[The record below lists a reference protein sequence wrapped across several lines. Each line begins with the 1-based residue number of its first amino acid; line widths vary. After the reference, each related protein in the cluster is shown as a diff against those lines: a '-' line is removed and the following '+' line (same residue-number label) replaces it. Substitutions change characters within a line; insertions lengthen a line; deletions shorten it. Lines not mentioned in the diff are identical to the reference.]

1 MANVGGRR
9 KQVADARLEAVKKL
23 FPEAVVDGDIDWDR
37 LRKELGCG
45 GREESY
51 EFTWP
56 GKTEAKR
63 LAETPPRGVLRLDRA
78 ASKWWETTTN
88 WYIEGDNLEV
98 LKLLGSSHEGKVQM
112 IYIDPP
118 YNTGKVLMYKDHWRQ
133 KKNASVRGQ
142 EAEEAHAHAG
152 WLNMMYPRLWVA
164 RTLLAETG
172 AIFISIDDTEQAN
185 LKKMCDEIFGE
196 RNFVATFIWQRAFSP
211 VNMNK
216 FASRNHD
223 FILCYAKNIDRLA
236 WYGLQRHPEADGR
249 YANPDNDPRG
259 PWTSGDLS
267 VGPPIPEKI
276 YDIVTPGGRVVSPP
290 NGYCWRVTKERFAE
304 LMADNRIWFGKDG
317 NGVPRLK
324 RFLSE
329 VKPTVTPLTIWTHDE
344 VSHSQEAKKE
354 LKELFDGLAVMDYPK
369 PVKLIQRMVALT
381 TRDDDLILDFF
392 SGSATTAHAVMQQNA
407 EDGGRRSFMMVQLP
421 ERLAKTSAAYR
432 AGFRTICDIGR
443 ERIRRSGEKI
453 VRETGKTELDIG
465 FKVFRLELKTKGPVR

>member
-1 MANVGGRR
+1 MANGGRR
-9 KQVADARLEAVKKL
+9 TKGVVSARLERVKEL
-23 FPEAVVDGDIDWDR
+23 FPEAVAGEAIDWER
-37 LRKELGCG
+37 LKKELGC
-45 GREESY
+45 EEQDEVY
-51 EFTWP
+51 GFTWP
-56 GKTEAKR
+56 GKAGAKQ
-63 LAETPPRGVLRLDRA
+63 LAETPAIGALRPDRA
-78 ASKWWETTTN
+78 ASKRWETTNN
-88 WYIEGDNLEV
+88 WYIEGDNLEA
-98 LKLLGSSHEGKVQM
+98 LKLLRASHEGSVQM

-118 YNTGKVLMYKDHWRQ
+118 YNTGKAFTYKDNWR
-133 KKNASVRGQ
+133 KRKRAASHIEQ
-142 EAEEAHAHAG
+142 EEARVHAG

-164 RTLLAETG
+164 KALLAETG

-196 RNFVATFIWQRAFSP
+196 HNFVATFIWQRAFSP

-236 WYGLQRHPEADGR
+236 WYGLPRDSEANGR

-259 PWTSGDLS
+259 PWMSGDLS

-290 NGYCWRVTKERFAE
+290 SGYCWRVTKERFAE
-304 LMADNRIWFGKDG
+304 LAADNRIWFGKDG

-324 RFLSE
+324 RFLRE
-329 VKPTVTPLTIWTHDE
+329 VKPTMTPLTIWTHDE

-354 LKELFDGLAVMDYPK
+354 LKELFDGMAVMDYPK

-381 TRDDDLILDFF
+381 TKDDDVILDFF

-407 EDGGRRSFMMVQLP
+407 EDGGQRSFIMVQLP
-421 ERLAKTSAAYR
+421 ERMVKTSAAYQ

-443 ERIRRSGEKI
+443 ERICRAGEKI
-453 VRETGKTELDIG
+453 IRETGKIDLDIG
-465 FKVFRLELKTKGPVR
+465 FKVFQIERKSKQPAR

>member
-9 KQVADARLEAVKKL
+9 KPAADARLEAIKKL
-23 FPEAVVDGDIDWDR
+23 FPEAVVDGGIDW
-37 LRKELGCG
+37 ELLKKVFG
-45 GREESY
+45 GHERQEAY

-56 GKTEAKR
+56 GKAEARR
-63 LAETPPRGVLRLDRA
+63 LAELPASGVLRPDQA
-78 ASKWWETTTN
+78 ASKQWETTNN
-88 WYIEGDNLEV
+88 WYIEGDNLEA
-98 LKLLGSSHEGKVQM
+98 LKLLRTSHAGTIQM

-118 YNTGKVLMYKDHWRQ
+118 YNTGKVLTYKDNWRKGKAVVPSGIQ
-133 KKNASVRGQ
+133 
-142 EAEEAHAHAG
+142 EEARAHAG

-164 RTLLAETG
+164 RELLAETG

-185 LKKMCDEIFGE
+185 LRKMCDEIFGE

-236 WYGLQRHPEADGR
+236 WYGLPRHPEADGR

-276 YDIVTPGGRVVSPP
+276 YEIVTPSGRVVSPP

-304 LMADNRIWFGKDG
+304 LAADNRIWFGKDG

-329 VKPTVTPLTIWTHDE
+329 VKSTVTPLTIWTHDE

-354 LKELFDGLAVMDYPK
+354 LKELFGGLAVMDYPK

-381 TRDDDLILDFF
+381 TKDNDIILDFF

-407 EDGGRRSFMMVQLP
+407 EDGGRRSFIMVQLP
-421 ERLAKTSAAYR
+421 ERLAETSEAYR
-432 AGFRTICDIGR
+432 VGFRTICDIGR
-443 ERIRRSGEKI
+443 ERIRRAGEKI

-465 FKVFRLELKTKGPVR
+465 FRVFRLEKKSKQPAR

>member
-1 MANVGGRR
+1 
-9 KQVADARLEAVKKL
+9 
-23 FPEAVVDGDIDWDR
+23 
-37 LRKELGCG
+37 
-45 GREESY
+45 
-51 EFTWP
+51 
-56 GKTEAKR
+56 
-63 LAETPPRGVLRLDRA
+63 
-78 ASKWWETTTN
+78 
-88 WYIEGDNLEV
+88 
-98 LKLLGSSHEGKVQM
+98 
-112 IYIDPP
+112 
-118 YNTGKVLMYKDHWRQ
+118 
-133 KKNASVRGQ
+133 
-142 EAEEAHAHAG
+142 
-152 WLNMMYPRLWVA
+152 MMYPRLWVA
-164 RTLLAETG
+164 RELLAETG
-172 AIFISIDDTEQAN
+172 AMFISIDDTEQAN
-185 LKKMCDEIFGE
+185 LRKMCDELFGE

-236 WYGLQRHPEADGR
+236 WYGLPRHPEADGR

-304 LMADNRIWFGKDG
+304 LAADNRIWFGKDG

-381 TRDDDLILDFF
+381 TKDNDIILDFF
-392 SGSATTAHAVMQQNA
+392 RLGDNSPCRHA
-407 EDGGRRSFMMVQLP
+407 
-421 ERLAKTSAAYR
+421 AKR
-432 AGFRTICDIGR
+432 
-443 ERIRRSGEKI
+443 
-453 VRETGKTELDIG
+453 
-465 FKVFRLELKTKGPVR
+465 